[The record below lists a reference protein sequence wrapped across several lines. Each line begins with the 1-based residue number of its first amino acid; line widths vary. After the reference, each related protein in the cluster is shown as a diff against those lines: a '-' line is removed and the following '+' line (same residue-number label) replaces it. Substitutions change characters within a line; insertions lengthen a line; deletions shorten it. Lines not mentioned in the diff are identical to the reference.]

1 MLFNQSDS
9 VGGTELCNVLRCDI
23 FARSAILIN
32 TALVLSIRMKLTLT
46 YLILFMFRRS
56 PSVVSAFCV
65 QHLNPEKERRRK
77 KKKTTTIITALAIT
91 QAIMVMINR
100 RLQTSETRL
109 TSQSF

>member
-9 VGGTELCNVLRCDI
+9 VGGTELCNALRCDI

-32 TALVLSIRMKLTLT
+32 TALVLSLRMKLTLT

-65 QHLNPEKERRRK
+65 QHLNPEKERRKK
-77 KKKTTTIITALAIT
+77 KKKTATITALAIT